1 MTDTTLVSLAAV
13 AGLGAFH
20 GANPGMGW
28 LFAVALGMQEGRRQ
42 AVWRALLPLPAG
54 HALSVAIVLGAVRL
68 LDLVTPP
75 GWLALVAG
83 AMLVLLGA
91 SRLVRHRHPRW
102 VRMCVG
108 LAGLTAWSALMA
120 TAHGAGLML
129 LPFVLSSAPAEA
141 AGAHCHVAAAA
152 GLGPGVWAVTAVHGG
167 SYLLMTAAIA
177 VLVYEK
183 VGLGMLRR
191 AWVNVDLVWA
201 AALAATGLLTL
212 WR

>member
-1 MTDTTLVSLAAV
+1 MTETTLVSLAAV

-42 AVWRALLPLPAG
+42 AVWRALLPLGAG
-54 HALSVAIVLGAVRL
+54 HAVSVAAVLVAVRL
-68 LDLVTPP
+68 LDVVSPP

-83 AMLVLLGA
+83 VMLVLLGA

-102 VRMCVG
+102 TRMRVG

-141 AGAHCHVAAAA
+141 AGAHCHLATA
-152 GLGPGVWAVTAVHGG
+152 GVGPGLWAVTAVHGG
-167 SYLLMTAAIA
+167 SYLLTTAVIA
-177 VLVYEK
+177 VVVYEK

-191 AWVNVDLVWA
+191 AWVNLDLVWA
-201 AALAATGLLTL
+201 AALVATGLLTL